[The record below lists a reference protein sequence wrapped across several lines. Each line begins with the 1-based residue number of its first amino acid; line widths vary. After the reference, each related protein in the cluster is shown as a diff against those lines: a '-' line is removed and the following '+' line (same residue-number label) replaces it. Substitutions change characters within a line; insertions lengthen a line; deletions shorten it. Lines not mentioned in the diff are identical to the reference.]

1 MFFLLLIVVGVTV
14 AEVTVTTDVVTVPVV
29 GRVVID
35 VVTVAEVTIAG
46 RVVTVP
52 VVTVP
57 VVGGVVIDV
66 VLDKLGFQILNSQNC
81 GSIIK
86 WGSYDDSRKVE
97 IATIPNTAA
106 DSGPQNTSRNIAPY
120 AKVI

>member
-46 RVVTVP
+46 RVVI
-52 VVTVP
+52 VP

-66 VLDKLGFQILNSQNC
+66 VLDKLGFEILNSQNC

-86 WGSYDDSRKVE
+86 
-97 IATIPNTAA
+97 
-106 DSGPQNTSRNIAPY
+106 
-120 AKVI
+120 